1 MPAAPGLHQRKVRA
15 VIRLVEKYFLPAV
28 ATLRDM
34 MRHPRHDDSGYSGH
48 GRILLAPPIIANN

>member
-48 GRILLAPPIIANN
+48 EKSLSRTVSQANN